1 MKRNI
6 ILCLCGLLCCNTLL
20 AQVDSTQVR
29 IDRGGE
35 FITFVSPYYA
45 VAWAQAFPMMS
56 YLGVEAGARS
66 TRYTDRSLL
75 RPGKG
80 GVLTANQADSFGKR
94 EAPASYRDG
103 NICYEQVDFGNGVTN
118 IGHDAFYKC
127 TGLTSIVIPSNVIS
141 IDSK

>member
-1 MKRNI
+1 MKNSFLLF
-6 ILCLCGLLCCNTLL
+6 LCACQCCMAMR

-29 IDRGGE
+29 IDRNGE

-45 VAWAQAFPMMS
+45 VAWAKAFPMMS

-80 GVLTANQADSFGKR
+80 GVLVSEGQGSFGMTEATATWKEGKISYLGIRFDNGDKR
-94 EAPASYRDG
+94 DCQIYPQGPHTFTLDVKAEG
-103 NICYEQVDFGNGVTN
+103 
-118 IGHDAFYKC
+118 
-127 TGLTSIVIPSNVIS
+127 
-141 IDSK
+141 

>member
-1 MKRNI
+1 MKRSI
-6 ILCLCGLLCCNTLL
+6 ILCLCGLLCCTIS

-45 VAWAQAFPMMS
+45 VAWAKAFPMMS

-80 GVLTANQADSFGKR
+80 GVLIANQEDSFGKR
-94 EAPASYRDG
+94 EASATYHDG
-103 NICYEQVDFGNGVTN
+103 NIC
-118 IGHDAFYKC
+118 
-127 TGLTSIVIPSNVIS
+127 
-141 IDSK
+141 